1 MVRGAAL
8 PAPWITMKG
17 AKTMDYQ
24 CVTDINK
31 IKDYLQGATEVAF
44 DFETAPTEDHRNVP
58 FAALDPHKSDIVG
71 ISLSVKVE
79 SAVYVPLRHKRGI
92 NADVT
97 AVMKT
102 LKHWVFENKA
112 LVKIS
117 HNLSFETMF
126 LYKQGIILEGPVYD
140 TIAAAQL
147 TLKSDKEFRTLSDSG
162 LKTLVPELLKVDLPK
177 FEEVT
182 GGRHFDELDPM
193 DKETTRYA
201 CADSDYTLQLYHLFN
216 DWFGKYLPGHEEVVR
231 NLESPAAIFVGMMKY
246 NGIMA
251 DTLLMYQKQLEAEN
265 KLTELRD
272 EINRIAGRELNIG
285 ANAATDD
292 FKKYLYEE
300 QELPVLKT
308 TMKFKE
314 AADDEAL
321 ILLKGYCA
329 KKKPEMVTFL
339 ETVQEY
345 RKWAKLKSTYIDGVL
360 NFVNSVTGA
369 VHPDFFAL
377 GTETG
382 RFASRK
388 PNAQNWPRKDNDPI
402 GIRNFFYARAG
413 HVLLDFDFS
422 QIELRVGAYYCRDER
437 MLETYKTGG
446 DIHAQ
451 TTSVIYEI
459 PFEQATDKNAEH
471 YKERRSIAKNC
482 NFGVFYGLFP
492 KGLQKN
498 LQFKAGLDT
507 TLSEC
512 EEIISNLKHGYPE
525 LAKWQNETKRKA
537 GFSEFSETAFGRRR
551 YLKGINSRDWGVKS
565 YWERCA
571 LNTPI
576 QGTAA
581 DILKL
586 SMARIVAGIS
596 HKPFIRPLLTIHDEI
611 CFEVPEHKVDEAI
624 KFIKECM
631 EERPFEE
638 FDVPIVAEGAMG
650 IRFGELEELHE

>member
-1 MVRGAAL
+1 
-8 PAPWITMKG
+8 
-17 AKTMDYQ
+17 MDYK
-24 CVTDINK
+24 CITNINI
-31 IKDYLQGATEVAF
+31 IKNYLSGASEVAF
-44 DFETAPTEDHRNVP
+44 DFETAPSAEYRNVP

-71 ISLSVKVE
+71 VSLSVE
-79 SAVYVPLRHKRGI
+79 TNTAIYIPLRHKIGT
-92 NADVT
+92 NADIP
-97 AVMKT
+97 AVMKM
-102 LKHWVFENKA
+102 LRELVFANKA
-112 LVKIS
+112 VTKIA

-126 LYKQGIILEGPVYD
+126 LYKQGIMLQGPVYD

-147 TLKSDKEFRTLSDSG
+147 TLKSDKEFRSLGDSG
-162 LKTLVPELLKVDLPK
+162 LKTLVPELLKVELPK

-201 CADSDYTLQLYHLFN
+201 CADSDYTLQLYYLFN
-216 DWFGKYLPGHEEVVR
+216 DWFRKYMIEHESVVR
-231 NLESPAAIFVGMMKY
+231 SLESPTAVFVGMMKY

-265 KLTELRD
+265 KLSELRN

-285 ANAATDD
+285 ANASTDD

-329 KKKPEMVTFL
+329 KNKPAMVPII

-360 NFVNSVTGA
+360 NFVNPVTRA
-369 VHPDFFAL
+369 VHPDFFPL
-377 GTETG
+377 GTDTG

-402 GIRNFFYARAG
+402 GIRNFFHAREG

-437 MLETYKTGG
+437 MLDTYKSGG

-451 TTSVIYEI
+451 TTSVIYGI
-459 PFEQATDKNAEH
+459 PFEQASDKNAEH

-492 KGLQKN
+492 KGLQRT
-498 LQFKAGLDT
+498 LQFKAGLNT
-507 TLSEC
+507 SLSEC
-512 EEIISNLKHGYPE
+512 EEIISNLKAGYPG
-525 LAKWQNETKRKA
+525 LTKWQEETKRQASYQEYSK
-537 GFSEFSETAFGRRR
+537 TAFGRRR
-551 YLKGINSRDWGVKS
+551 YLKGINCREWGVKS

-586 SMARIVAGIS
+586 SMARIIDGIS
-596 HKPFIRPLLTIHDEI
+596 ERPYIRPLLTIHDELV
-611 CFEVPEHKVDEAI
+611 FEIPEDKLEEATV
-624 KFIKECM
+624 FIKGCM
-631 EERPFEE
+631 EQKPFDD
-638 FDVPIVAEGAMG
+638 FDVPIVAEGAVG
-650 IRFGELEELHE
+650 RRFGELEEL